1 MTRPVAA
8 SACSLPF
15 AEAEYTRTFEA
26 EIDNL
31 VNSEMRVRGTLADH
45 RCTLAAEWVVR
56 LPTYE
61 IRQASATHLSGAPDV
76 LSPALI
82 TRLPAIQGA
91 TIGQGFSRIMGAT
104 LGNLPGHK
112 EHRTL
117 ATEMAR
123 VSLQAFPVPKDDHER
138 FASSVT
144 DMPPGPSRLA
154 RMLWERDRADFGM
167 LKNSCFTYRDQSAR
181 LFGERTIEPF
191 DPDMTVPKPGEA
203 RFFWRTKRLQI
214 APRPDR
220 ASFHCQHALDD
231 RFQQMQIDFDI
242 DAEGTITNATSR
254 PGRLPFRGLC
264 EEPHSRT
271 GGLNGLKLGKNF
283 TPPVVDQIGGS
294 TGCRHLFDLATDC
307 LRLFT
312 WRE

>member
-1 MTRPVAA
+1 MTRPPYECA
-8 SACSLPF
+8 LPF
-15 AEAEYTRTFEA
+15 AEAGYARTFEA

-31 VNSEMRVRGTLADH
+31 VDSEIRVRGRLADQRRTLAS
-45 RCTLAAEWVVR
+45 EWIVR

-61 IRQASATHLSGAPDV
+61 IVHASATHLSGAADV
-76 LSPALI
+76 LSPALT
-82 TRLPAIQGA
+82 TRLPAILGA
-91 TIGQGFSRIMGAT
+91 RVGQGFTRTIGEN
-104 LGNLPGHK
+104 LGDLPGHT
-112 EHRTL
+112 EHLTL

-154 RMLWERDRADFGM
+154 RMLWERDRADFST

-181 LFGERTIEPF
+181 LFDARTIEPF
-191 DPDMTVPKPGEA
+191 DPDMAAPELGEK
-203 RFFWRTKRLQI
+203 RFFWRTKRVRI
-214 APRPDR
+214 IPR
-220 ASFHCQHALDD
+220 AHAGFHCQHEMDD
-231 RFQQMQIDFDI
+231 PFQQMRIAFDI

-271 GGLNGLKLGKNF
+271 AGLNGLTLGKDF
-283 TPPVVDQIGGS
+283 TPPVADRIGGS
-294 TGCRHLFDLATDC
+294 TGCSHLFDLATDC

-312 WRE
+312 WQE

>member
-1 MTRPVAA
+1 MTRPPYECA
-8 SACSLPF
+8 LPF
-15 AEAEYTRTFEA
+15 AEAGYTLTFEA

-31 VNSEMRVRGTLADH
+31 ANSEIRVRGTLADH
-45 RCTLAAEWVVR
+45 RCALAAGWIVR

-61 IRQASATHLSGAPDV
+61 IRRASATHLSGTPDI
-76 LSPALI
+76 LSSAL
-82 TRLPAIQGA
+82 TARLPALRGA
-91 TIGQGFSRIMGAT
+91 RVGQGFTRTIGET
-104 LGNLPGHK
+104 LGDLPGHT
-112 EHRTL
+112 EHLTL

-154 RMLWERDRADFGM
+154 RMLWERDRADFST
-167 LKNSCFTYRDQSAR
+167 LKNSCFTYRDQSAQ
-181 LFGERTIEPF
+181 LFDERTIEPF
-191 DPDMTVPKPGEA
+191 DPDMAAPEPGEK
-203 RFFWRTKRLQI
+203 RFFWRTKRLRI
-214 APRPDR
+214 TPHPHTG
-220 ASFHCQHALDD
+220 FHCQHAMDD
-231 RFQQMQIDFDI
+231 PFQQMRIAFDI
-242 DAEGTITNATSR
+242 DAEGTIANATSR

-271 GGLNGLKLGKNF
+271 AGLNGLKLGKDF
-283 TPPVVDQIGGS
+283 TPPVADRIGGS
-294 TGCRHLFDLATDC
+294 TGCSHLFDLATDC

>member
-1 MTRPVAA
+1 MTRLAA
-8 SACSLPF
+8 AYACSLPF
-15 AEAEYTRTFEA
+15 AGSGYARTFEA

-31 VNSEMRVRGTLADH
+31 VNSEIRVRATLSDH
-45 RCTLAAEWVVR
+45 RCALAAEWIVR

-61 IRQASATHLSGAPDV
+61 IRQASATHLSGTPDI
-76 LSPALI
+76 LSSAL
-82 TRLPAIQGA
+82 TARLPALRGA
-91 TIGQGFSRIMGAT
+91 RVGQGFTRTIGET
-104 LGNLPGHK
+104 LGDLPGHT
-112 EHRTL
+112 EHLTL

-154 RMLWERDRADFGM
+154 RMLWERDRADFST
-167 LKNSCFTYRDQSAR
+167 LKNSCFTYRDQSAQ
-181 LFGERTIEPF
+181 LFDERTIEPF
-191 DPDMTVPKPGEA
+191 DPGMAAPEPGEK
-203 RFFWRTKRLQI
+203 RFFWRTKRLRI
-214 APRPDR
+214 TPHAY
-220 ASFHCQHALDD
+220 AGFHCQHAMDD
-231 RFQQMQIDFDI
+231 PFQQMRIAFDI
-242 DAEGTITNATSR
+242 DAEGTIANATSR

-271 GGLNGLKLGKNF
+271 AGLNGLKLGKDF
-283 TPPVVDQIGGS
+283 TPPVADRIGGS
-294 TGCRHLFDLATDC
+294 TGCSHLFDLATDC

>member
-1 MTRPVAA
+1 MIRSTAA
-8 SACSLPF
+8 YACSLPF

-45 RCTLAAEWVVR
+45 RCTLTAEWAVS
-56 LPTYE
+56 LPAYE
-61 IRQASATHLSGAPDV
+61 IRRASATHLSDSSDM
-76 LSPALI
+76 LSPALTARI
-82 TRLPAIQGA
+82 PAIQGA

-123 VSLQAFPVPKDDHER
+123 VSLQAFPVPKDDHKR
-138 FASSVT
+138 FASFVT

-154 RMLWERDRADFGM
+154 RMLWERDRADFSM

-181 LFGERTIEPF
+181 LFEERTVEPF
-191 DPDMTVPKPGEA
+191 DPDMTVPEPGEE

-214 APRPDR
+214 TPRPDR
-220 ASFHCQHALDD
+220 AGFHCHHALDD

-254 PGRLPFRGLC
+254 PGRLPFHGLC

-283 TPPVVDQIGGS
+283 TPPVVDRIGGP